1 MDRRL
6 ERIRDGAAKTQPVSF
21 ALQHFLRL
29 RKENER
35 GFVHKPGSLGERA
48 AGDLVWS
55 LIHFERKNWSLHQ
68 ERLLRG
74 QTGTSGLVTVLT
86 QDVLK
91 KSSQRPS
98 SFLGQFGR

>member
-6 ERIRDGAAKTQPVSF
+6 ERIRDVAAKMQPVSF

-35 GFVHKPGSLGERA
+35 GFVRKPSSLGEGA

-55 LIHFERKNWSLHQ
+55 LIRFERKN
-68 ERLLRG
+68 
-74 QTGTSGLVTVLT
+74 
-86 QDVLK
+86 
-91 KSSQRPS
+91 
-98 SFLGQFGR
+98 